1 VTTSIT
7 EERGAASTILAR
19 RDLSFLLYEWLD
31 IERLSKRDRYA
42 ELTRELYDDV
52 LELAERIATERFAPH
67 SRSSDENEPEF
78 HDGAVSLIPEIGA
91 ALEAFAEAGFL
102 SASADE
108 DLGGMQL
115 PHTVGAAC
123 SAWFLAANV
132 ATTGYAFLSVAAAN
146 TLLATA
152 DGEQVERWARPLLE
166 GRFFGTMCISEP
178 QAGSSV
184 GDAATRA
191 IPDADGGFRI
201 FGSKMWISGGDHDMG
216 ENIVHLVLARLP
228 DAPPGSKG
236 ISLFIVPKFLV
247 EDDGTVGPR
256 NDVALAGLNH
266 KMGSRGTVNTVLG
279 FGEGVHLVDGRPGAV
294 GYLVGQPNRGLPAMF
309 HMMNEAR
316 LGVGMCAAALGYT
329 GYLRALGYARER
341 LQGRP
346 AGAGSSS
353 PQVAIIEHPDVR
365 RMLLAQKAY
374 VEGAMALL
382 LYCSRLVDEQQTAR
396 SPAEERR
403 ARMVLDVLTPIAK
416 SWPSQWCLEANSLAI
431 QVHGGYGYA
440 RDYGIEQLYR
450 DNRLN
455 AIHEG
460 THGIQALDLVGRKVR
475 QDGGA
480 AFAALLQLMRA
491 TVGRAVKIGG
501 EAGGLGRQLRIAIG
515 TSEDVL
521 HRAADPDATLANA
534 SAYMEAFGHVVIAWV
549 WLEQF
554 LACTGRHG
562 AFYDGKRQAARFF
575 FGHELPKTAAQF
587 ALVERGDRAVLD
599 MDPDWF

>member
-1 VTTSIT
+1 MTTSLT

-31 IERLSKRDRYA
+31 VERLSERDRYA
-42 ELTRELYDDV
+42 HLTRDLYDDV
-52 LELAERIATERFAPH
+52 LELAERIATERFASH
-67 SRSSDENEPEF
+67 SRSSDENEPEL
-78 HDGAVSLIPEIGA
+78 HDGAVTLIPEIGDALA
-91 ALEAFAEAGFL
+91 AFSEAGFL
-102 SASADE
+102 SATADE

-115 PHTVGAAC
+115 PQTVGAAC

-132 ATTGYAFLSVAAAN
+132 ATTGYAFLSMAAAN

-152 DGEQVERWARPLLE
+152 DAEQVERWARPLLE

-178 QAGSSV
+178 HAGSSV

-191 IPDADGGFRI
+191 VREPDGTFRI
-201 FGSKMWISGGDHDMG
+201 FGSKMWISGGEHEMG

-228 DAPPGSKG
+228 DAPAGSKG
-236 ISLFIVPKFLV
+236 ISLFIVPRNLV
-247 EDDGTVGPR
+247 DADGSVGPR
-256 NDVALAGLNH
+256 NDVTLAGLNH

-279 FGEGVHLVDGRPGAV
+279 FGEGVHPVDGRPGAV
-294 GYLVGQPNRGLPAMF
+294 GYLVGEPNKGLPAMF

-329 GYLRALGYARER
+329 GYLRALQYARER

-346 AGAGSSS
+346 AGAGSATA
-353 PQVAIIEHPDVR
+353 QVAIIEHPDVR

-374 VEGAMALL
+374 AEGAMALL
-382 LYCSRLVDEQQTAR
+382 LYCSRLLDEQQTAL
-396 SPAEERR
+396 SPAEEQR

-475 QDGGA
+475 LDGGA
-480 AFAALLQLMRA
+480 AFAAVLQVMRDSVA
-491 TVGRAVKIGG
+491 HADRLGG
-501 EAGGLGRQLRIAIG
+501 EAAELGAQLRKAVYA
-515 TSEDVL
+515 SERVL
-521 HRAADPDATLANA
+521 KRAPDPDAILANA

-562 AFYDGKRQAARFF
+562 DFYDGKRQAARFF
-575 FGHELPKTAAQF
+575 FAHELPKTAAQF
-587 ALVERGDRAVLD
+587 ALVEQGDRAALD
-599 MDPDWF
+599 MDPAWF

>member
-1 VTTSIT
+1 
-7 EERGAASTILAR
+7 
-19 RDLSFLLYEWLD
+19 
-31 IERLSKRDRYA
+31 
-42 ELTRELYDDV
+42 
-52 LELAERIATERFAPH
+52 
-67 SRSSDENEPEF
+67 
-78 HDGAVSLIPEIGA
+78 
-91 ALEAFAEAGFL
+91 
-102 SASADE
+102 
-108 DLGGMQL
+108 
-115 PHTVGAAC
+115 
-123 SAWFLAANV
+123 
-132 ATTGYAFLSVAAAN
+132 
-146 TLLATA
+146 
-152 DGEQVERWARPLLE
+152 
-166 GRFFGTMCISEP
+166 
-178 QAGSSV
+178 
-184 GDAATRA
+184 
-191 IPDADGGFRI
+191 
-201 FGSKMWISGGDHDMG
+201 
-216 ENIVHLVLARLP
+216 
-228 DAPPGSKG
+228 
-236 ISLFIVPKFLV
+236 
-247 EDDGTVGPR
+247 
-256 NDVALAGLNH
+256 
-266 KMGSRGTVNTVLG
+266 
-279 FGEGVHLVDGRPGAV
+279 
-294 GYLVGQPNRGLPAMF
+294 MF

-346 AGAGSSS
+346 AGAGSGS

-382 LYCSRLVDEQQTAR
+382 LYCSRLVDEQHTAQ

-480 AFAALLQLMRA
+480 TFAALLQLMRA

-521 HRAADPDATLANA
+521 NKATDPDATLANA

>member
-1 VTTSIT
+1 MTTSIK
-7 EERGAASTILAR
+7 EERAAASTILAR

-31 IERLSKRDRYA
+31 IERLSQRDRFA
-42 ELTRELYDDV
+42 DHTREVYDDV

-67 SRSSDENEPEF
+67 SRASDENEPRF
-78 HDGAVSLIPEIGA
+78 DDGAVTLIPEIAGA
-91 ALEAFAEAGFL
+91 LGAFAEAGFL
-102 SASADE
+102 SAAADE

-115 PHTVGAAC
+115 PQVVTAAC

-152 DGEQVERWARPLLE
+152 DTEQVERWASPLLE
-166 GRFFGTMCISEP
+166 GRFFGTMCISET

-191 IPDADGGFRI
+191 VPEPDGTFRI
-201 FGSKMWISGGDHDMG
+201 FGSKMWISGGEHDMA

-228 DAPPGSKG
+228 DAPPGSRG
-236 ISLFIVPKFLV
+236 ISLFIVPRSLV
-247 EDDGTVGPR
+247 EPDGSVGQR
-256 NDVALAGLNH
+256 NDVTLAGLNH

-294 GYLVGQPNRGLPAMF
+294 GYLVGQPNKGLAAMF

-329 GYLRALGYARER
+329 GYLRSLAYARER

-346 AGAGSSS
+346 SGAGSATAQI
-353 PQVAIIEHPDVR
+353 PIIEHPDVR

-374 VEGAMALL
+374 AEGAMALL
-382 LYCSRLVDEQQTAR
+382 LYCSKLLDEQQTAPTQAAR
-396 SPAEERR
+396 ER
-403 ARMVLDVLTPIAK
+403 ARMVLEVLTPIAK

-440 RDYGIEQLYR
+440 RDYGVEQLYR

-460 THGIQALDLVGRKVR
+460 THGIQALDLVGRKIR

-480 AFAALLQLMRA
+480 AFSALLQTMRA
-491 TVGRAVKIGG
+491 TITHATQIGG
-501 EAGGLGRQLRIAIG
+501 EAAALGAHLRSAIHA
-515 TSEDVL
+515 SEHVL
-521 HRAADPDATLANA
+521 KTAPDPDATLANA
-534 SAYMEAFGHVVIAWV
+534 SAYMEAFGHVVIAWM

-554 LACTGRHG
+554 VACTGRHG

-575 FGHELPKTAAQF
+575 FAHELPKTEAQF
-587 ALVERGDRAVLD
+587 VLVEHGDRAVLD

>member
-1 VTTSIT
+1 VTISSQD
-7 EERGAASTILAR
+7 ERAVASTILAR

-31 IERLSKRDRYA
+31 IERLSQRDRFA
-42 ELTRELYDDV
+42 DHTREVYDDV
-52 LELAERIATERFAPH
+52 LELAERIASERFAPH
-67 SRSSDENEPEF
+67 SRASDENEPQF
-78 HDGAVSLIPEIGA
+78 DDGAVTLIPEIGA

-115 PHTVGAAC
+115 PQVVTAVC

-132 ATTGYAFLSVAAAN
+132 ATTGYAFLSIAAAN

-152 DGEQVERWARPLLE
+152 DAEQVERWARPLLE
-166 GRFFGTMCISEP
+166 GRFFGTMCISETH
-178 QAGSSV
+178 AGSSV

-191 IPDADGGFRI
+191 IPEPDGTFRI
-201 FGSKMWISGGDHDMG
+201 FGSKMWISGGEHDIA

-236 ISLFIVPKFLV
+236 ISLFIVPRSLV
-247 EDDGTVGPR
+247 EADGSVGPR
-256 NDVALAGLNH
+256 NDVTLAGLNH

-279 FGEGVHLVDGRPGAV
+279 FGEGDHLVDGRPGAV
-294 GYLVGQPNRGLPAMF
+294 GYLVGQPNRGLAAMF

-329 GYLRALGYARER
+329 GYLRSLAYARER

-346 AGAGSSS
+346 AGSASTSA
-353 PQVAIIEHPDVR
+353 QVPIIDHPDVR

-374 VEGAMALL
+374 AEGAMALL
-382 LYCSRLVDEQQTAR
+382 LYCSQLLDEQQTAP
-396 SPAEERR
+396 SVAEREH
-403 ARMVLDVLTPIAK
+403 ARMVLEVLTPIAK

-460 THGIQALDLVGRKVR
+460 THGIQALDLVGRKIR
-475 QDGGA
+475 MDGGD
-480 AFAALLQLMRA
+480 AFAALLQVMRA
-491 TVGRAVKIGG
+491 TVTHAAKIGG
-501 EAGGLGRQLRIAIG
+501 EASVLGRQLRAAIG
-515 TSEDVL
+515 VSERVL
-521 HRAADPDATLANA
+521 KNATDPDATLANA
-534 SAYMEAFGHVVIAWV
+534 SAYMEAFGHVVIGWV

-554 LACTGRHG
+554 VACTGRHG
-562 AFYDGKRQAARFF
+562 TFYDGKRQAARFF
-575 FGHELPKTAAQF
+575 FGHELPKTEAQF
-587 ALVERGDRAVLD
+587 ALVAHGDRAALD